1 MWISVS
7 KSRVGLALSKI
18 CSQGFQ
24 PCSELAQLE
33 RRAESRE
40 PFFGQ
45 MPLPEFNVKKKETRL
60 VCEW

>member
-7 KSRVGLALSKI
+7 KSKVGLAFSKI
-18 CSQGFQ
+18 CSQGLQ
-24 PCSELAQLE
+24 LCSELAQLE

-45 MPLPEFNVKKKETRL
+45 MPLPEFNVKKKKRL
-60 VCEW
+60 VCAW